1 MKNKGGS
8 AEDVFDMVKIRIMKS
23 GVKKNGYFTV
33 RLTVSVCMLYDCM
46 WSEIDFTPEKSNYKS
61 SQLLLTAAAALSQK
75 RSDSGIAEA

>member
-33 RLTVSVCMLYDCM
+33 RLTVRGGRVSNLGPDCM
-46 WSEIDFTPEKSNYKS
+46 
-61 SQLLLTAAAALSQK
+61 QM
-75 RSDSGIAEA
+75 